1 MRATGSWPAAP
12 RRLEEALTSRGVPHD
27 VKEYP
32 EAGHSFLNDEANA
45 PWYLAPMSRLVMR
58 AGPEPA
64 SAEDAWGR
72 IEVFLEQ
79 HLTS

>member
-12 RRLEEALTSRGVPHD
+12 RGWRRRSTSRGVPHD

-32 EAGHSFLNDEANA
+32 AAGHSFLNDEANA
-45 PWYLAPMSRLVMR
+45 PWYLAPMSWLVLH

>member
-1 MRATGSWPAAP
+1 MGR
-12 RRLEEALTSRGVPHD
+12 
-27 VKEYP
+27 
-32 EAGHSFLNDEANA
+32 F
-45 PWYLAPMSRLVMR
+45 VMH

-79 HLTS
+79 HLTR